1 MTRDRASVEKET
13 NSSSCLENSQAVNNS
28 DVTPADFVTKE
39 DVSSSSCP
47 SEVTDYSPLGSVTKE
62 KHNTSSAESTED
74 DLTSGR
80 HCVEAYPGHKKNK
93 RILEVKENSTNN
105 IIIAHKIC

>member
-1 MTRDRASVEKET
+1 M
-13 NSSSCLENSQAVNNS
+13 SSCLENSQAVNNS

-74 DLTSGR
+74 DLTTGR
-80 HCVEAYPGHKKNK
+80 HCIETYPGHKKNK